1 MSVFIDLSHNFEK
14 GIPVPDWPGEHRQE
28 FELDQYNV
36 TVNSGTQNNLRMNLH
51 CGTHVDA
58 PFHYW
63 KDGISVEK
71 IPIETMIGKCY
82 TVKLNKNAL
91 EGISEKELEPYLKN
105 IKKGQML
112 FINTGWY
119 KKWPTKEYETSYPF
133 LLPDAGKLIA
143 GLGISVLGLDT
154 PGPDAPIRSG
164 KRKGDPLHI
173 ELLSKNMPII
183 ENLDNLD
190 SISGMES
197 TVYALPIKLTGS
209 SGAPVRVVA
218 SI

>member
-1 MSVFIDLSHNFEK
+1 M
-14 GIPVPDWPGEHRQE
+14 
-28 FELDQYNV
+28 
-36 TVNSGTQNNLRMNLH
+36 GTQNNLRMNLH

-63 KDGISVEK
+63 KEGMSVEK
-71 IPIETMIGKCY
+71 IPIETMIGRCY
-82 TVKLNKNAL
+82 TIKLSKNAL
-91 EGISEKELEPYLKN
+91 EGISEKDLEPHVKN
-105 IKKGQML
+105 IKRGQML

-133 LLPDAGKLIA
+133 LFPDAGKLIA
-143 GLGISVLGLDT
+143 SLGVSVLGLDT

-173 ELLSKNMPII
+173 ELLSKSMPII

-190 SISGMES
+190 PISGLES
-197 TVYALPIKLTGS
+197 TVYALPIKLSGS

>member
-36 TVNSGTQNNLRMNLH
+36 TVNSGTQNNLKMNLH

-82 TVKLNKNAL
+82 TVKLRKEAL
-91 EGISEKELEPYLKN
+91 EGISEKDLEPHLKN
-105 IKKGQML
+105 LKKGQML

-133 LLPDAGKLIA
+133 LLPDAGKLLA
-143 GLGISVLGLDT
+143 SLGVSVLGLDT

-173 ELLSKNMPII
+173 ELLSKSMPII

-190 SISGMES
+190 PISNMES
-197 TVYALPIKLTGS
+197 IVYALPIKLTGS